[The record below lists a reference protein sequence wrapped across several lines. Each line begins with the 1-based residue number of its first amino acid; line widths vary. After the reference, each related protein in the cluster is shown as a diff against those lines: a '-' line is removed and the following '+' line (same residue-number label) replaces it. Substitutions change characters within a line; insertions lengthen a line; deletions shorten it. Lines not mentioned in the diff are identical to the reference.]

1 VLVNSITFCLA
12 EPEGLSVGV
21 SRPLLTVELTSFRS
35 QHSRG
40 DTKHHVQPAA
50 LPHPLRERDSDKL
63 FGEVDFRDGGDA
75 ATKLLGTDRH

>member
-1 VLVNSITFCLA
+1 M
-12 EPEGLSVGV
+12 
-21 SRPLLTVELTSFRS
+21 SRPLLTVALTSFRS

-63 FGEVDFRDGGDA
+63 FEEVDFRDGGDA